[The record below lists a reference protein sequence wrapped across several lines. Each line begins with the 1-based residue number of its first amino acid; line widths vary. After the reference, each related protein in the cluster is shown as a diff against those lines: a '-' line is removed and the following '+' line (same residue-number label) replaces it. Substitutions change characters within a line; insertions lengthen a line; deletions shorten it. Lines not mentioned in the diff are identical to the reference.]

1 MICQIVAFTIWPFI
15 WSQGQLCCALIWY
28 GMWGLSGKLRTIWCR
43 SLGLLAHAY
52 FFFHFTMKIIRMCQR
67 LSSLSAL
74 SLCTVWPV
82 LLLCFNSLCYC
93 SAHVAYSDGR
103 VPSPQMDRLTRL
115 WAITADA
122 LATGSTM
129 VDLEASLL
137 TLCWPAV
144 GVGPSIVELPITT
157 AAVLYVL
164 VRDPVRRAGRVFEG
178 SDGVLKH
185 RRCDRPNGV
194 YHFLA
199 VPGIFPFTIES
210 IILFMSDLC

>member
-1 MICQIVAFTIWPFI
+1 MSNRGFH
-15 WSQGQLCCALIWY
+15 Y
-28 GMWGLSGKLRTIWCR
+28 GLSFEVKVNCVVHWFDMECGGSLASWEQ
-43 SLGLLAHAY
+43 SGVDLYLGLLAHAY

-137 TLCWPAV
+137 TLCWPAL

-157 AAVLYVL
+157 AAVFYVL

>member
-1 MICQIVAFTIWPFI
+1 MSCV
-15 WSQGQLCCALIWY
+15 LIWN
-28 GMWGLSGKLRTIWCR
+28 GMWGLSGKLRSIWCR
-43 SLGLLAHAY
+43 SLGFLAHAN
-52 FFFHFTMKIIRMCQR
+52 FFTMKIIRMCQG
-67 LSSLSAL
+67 LSSLSSF
-74 SLCTVWPV
+74 SLCTVWLV
-82 LLLCFNSLCYC
+82 LLRCLNSLCYC

-103 VPSPQMDRLTRL
+103 VPSPQRDRLTRL
-115 WAITADA
+115 WAITTDA
-122 LATGSTM
+122 LATGPTM

-144 GVGPSIVELPITT
+144 RVGPCIVELPITT
-157 AAVLYVL
+157 AAVFYVL

-210 IILFMSDLC
+210 MLLFGRTKFSI